1 MAYNDILYYLLYSCT
16 DPIFGRN
23 LISEILAK
31 MLSAN
36 QIARFSNQ
44 LYMSLEQND
53 EKAGFFA
60 CWYRFMKNKSLLKI
74 IGVGVVKNECVHSS
88 CVTLRLVVSQEGI
101 NGMN

>member
-1 MAYNDILYYLLYSCT
+1 MAYNDSLYYLLYSCT

-23 LISEILAK
+23 VVPEILAK

-53 EKAGFFA
+53 EKAG
-60 CWYRFMKNKSLLKI
+60 YRFMKSKSLLKN

-88 CVTLRLVVSQEGI
+88 CVTLRLVVSQKGI